1 MFNYLKSLKAN
12 YTLSAV
18 ICVVIGLVLMIW
30 PGTSTQLVCMVLGSV
45 LLVYGLLQ
53 LALYLFAR
61 ERTLYLQ
68 GMLILGIIFS
78 VLGVWILLKPEIVIA
93 AVPIIMGVIIIIHGL
108 HNISQAISLN
118 KMGYDNWWLALL
130 FGILTAVL
138 GGVLVYNPFTVV
150 NTVVR
155 VIGAFLLYDGLSNLW
170 ILSRVFKVKKAAD
183 RVVDVEGTWVDEEGQ
198 SR

>member
-30 PGTSTQLVCMVLGSV
+30 PGTSTQLVCMMLGSV